1 MTTWALRQCG
11 RSVGSVREGFRA
23 DLILVNIDRPCY
35 QPMTNLIHHIVY
47 TGNSRDVV
55 LTMVEGRIV
64 CENGVVADIDPE
76 ELRVRAQRYYDD
88 VFRL

>member
-1 MTTWALRQCG
+1 MGIRP
-11 RSVGSVREGFRA
+11 EGFLPEA
-23 DLILVNIDRPCY
+23 DGPFACKLNRVEI
-35 QPMTNLIHHIVY
+35 M
-47 TGNSRDVV
+47 GRDVS
-55 LTMVEGRIV
+55 IV

>member
-1 MTTWALRQCG
+1 
-11 RSVGSVREGFRA
+11 
-23 DLILVNIDRPCY
+23 
-35 QPMTNLIHHIVY
+35 MTNLIHHIVY
-47 TGNSRDVV
+47 AGNSRDVV

-76 ELRVRAQRYYDD
+76 ELRVRAQRYHDD